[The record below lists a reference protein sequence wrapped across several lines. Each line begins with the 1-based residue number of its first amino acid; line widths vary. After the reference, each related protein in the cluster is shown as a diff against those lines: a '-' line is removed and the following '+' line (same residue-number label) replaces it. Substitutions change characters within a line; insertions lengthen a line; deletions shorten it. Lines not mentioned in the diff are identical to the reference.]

1 MHGVIMR
8 PAMTTSINGPKV
20 QHLVLFRVRADAAP
34 AQVEAMLAGLRSLA
48 SLDGVEEM
56 AVGANFSER
65 SAGFTHALS
74 ARFRDR
80 AALAAYGPHPAH
92 QKVVHELVRAVNEE
106 TIVVDYDIP

>member
-1 MHGVIMR
+1 
-8 PAMTTSINGPKV
+8 MTTTRSGPKV
-20 QHLVLFRVRADAAP
+20 QHLVLFRVRPDATP
-34 AQVEAMLAGLRSLA
+34 AQIEAMLAGLRSLA

-65 SAGFTHALS
+65 SGGFTHALS

-92 QKVVHELVRAVNEE
+92 QKVVQELTRPINEE
-106 TIVVDYDIP
+106 TVVVDYEIP